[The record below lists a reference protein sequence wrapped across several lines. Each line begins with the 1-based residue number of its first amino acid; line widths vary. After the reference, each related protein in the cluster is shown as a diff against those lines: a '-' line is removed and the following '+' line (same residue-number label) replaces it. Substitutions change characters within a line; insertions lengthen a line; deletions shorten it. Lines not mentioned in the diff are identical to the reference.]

1 MILHIK
7 KYRFEFNKFY
17 LHPIIEICVI
27 GVKDDI
33 IIRPVVTGGR
43 GVTDPQSRM
52 RSAYMQPICIF
63 PTPLGEK

>member
-1 MILHIK
+1 MFLHVQT
-7 KYRFEFNKFY
+7 YRFDFKNFY

-43 GVTDPQSRM
+43 GVTDPQSRVI
-52 RSAYMQPICIF
+52 SAYSQPICIF
-63 PTPLGEK
+63 PAPFVEK